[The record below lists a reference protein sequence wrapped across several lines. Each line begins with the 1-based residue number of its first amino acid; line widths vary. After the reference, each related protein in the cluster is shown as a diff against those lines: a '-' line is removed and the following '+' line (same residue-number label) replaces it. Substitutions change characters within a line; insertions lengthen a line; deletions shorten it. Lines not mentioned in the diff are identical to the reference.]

1 MVRDIVINLRNIFI
15 ALFITFISITG
26 AFAEEP
32 KSASV
37 EFSVNL
43 PKYLQID
50 TVTSAVLTAN
60 ITDRTG
66 NLYAPLSTRF
76 KVISNSRE
84 TEKLYLKAEAITE
97 NGYELAMFQYGGR
110 VYVAFT
116 NIARKPTSQAL
127 ASCKMGLAS
136 KDSPGVVAYPINSI
150 LGVKSKFRSD
160 LEKYELDIE
169 NGVTN
174 IDVNIGSHV
183 LRNSF
188 GKNDPIGFYQ
198 ATLSITEADI

>member
-1 MVRDIVINLRNIFI
+1 MLEGIVIKIRNIFI
-15 ALFITFISITG
+15 ALFILFTSITG
-26 AFAEEP
+26 VFAQEP

-37 EFSVNL
+37 EFSINL
-43 PKYLQID
+43 PDYLQID

-60 ITDRTG
+60 ITDKTG

-76 KVISNSRE
+76 RVISNSNE
-84 TEKLYLKAEAITE
+84 TKKLYLRADALTD
-97 NGYELAMFQYGGR
+97 NGNESAMFNYGGR

-116 NIARKPTSQAL
+116 NVVHKPSSQSL
-127 ASCKMGLAS
+127 ANCKMGAMP
-136 KDSPGVVAYPINSI
+136 KESPGVVAYPINSI
-150 LGVKSKFRSD
+150 IGVESKYRTD
-160 LEKYELDIE
+160 IEKYELDIE

-188 GKNDPIGFYQ
+188 DKNDPMGFYQ
-198 ATLSITEADI
+198 TTLSITETDM